1 MFLLVDFSSR
11 HIFPTANWVGESCE
25 RGFPWQISGT
35 VPAVSPKGT
44 SAHPFSILQRRHY
57 TFFTHF
63 TVHDEAYFIY
73 RVHIFICLT
82 GLVEHAESTKIL
94 HVVYVSRITQYIHIC
109 TNISLVVSLCFWQD
123 FDTRFCLFY
132 RVEEIEFRFIW

>member
-11 HIFPTANWVGESCE
+11 HVFPTANWVGESCE
-25 RGFPWQISGT
+25 RRFPWQISGT

-57 TFFTHF
+57 TFLTHF

-73 RVHIFICLT
+73 RVHTFIC
-82 GLVEHAESTKIL
+82 GIGFVEHAENTEIL
-94 HVVYVSRITQYIHIC
+94 HVAYVSNTILIFLPWLHFVFDKIL
-109 TNISLVVSLCFWQD
+109 IQD
-123 FDTRFCLFY
+123 SAYF
-132 RVEEIEFRFIW
+132 IESMR